1 MKPAWSSSAAGR
13 LLGVFDGALRSA
25 AVFLIGLWQGFSASH
40 RFCRFEPSC
49 SEYGRQA
56 FQRYPFLKAF
66 FLTATRILRCHPFHP
81 GGYDPLP

>member
-1 MKPAWSSSAAGR
+1 MNPAGAV
-13 LLGVFDGALRSA
+13 LGALDRALRSV
-25 AVFLIGLWQGFSASH
+25 AVFLIRLWQGFSAGH

-56 FQRYPFLKAF
+56 FLRYPFPKAF
-66 FLTATRILRCHPFHP
+66 FLTVARILRCHPFHP